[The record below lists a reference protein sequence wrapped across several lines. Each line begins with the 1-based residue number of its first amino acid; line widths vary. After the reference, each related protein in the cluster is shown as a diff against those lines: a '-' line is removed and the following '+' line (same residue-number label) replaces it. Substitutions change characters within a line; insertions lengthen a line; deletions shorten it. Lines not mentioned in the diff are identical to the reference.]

1 METNDSKAVARAR
14 IAEILAERGPDRLG
28 IRWLNLDATA
38 RGSRA
43 PRLEC
48 LLRCLPGTLTGME
61 VVLRAHGLGPPDY
74 PPARSALSWLVAA
87 GIADIYAIK

>member
-1 METNDSKAVARAR
+1 VESNGTKAVARAR
-14 IAEILAERGPDRLG
+14 IAEILATHGPDRLG
-28 IRWLNLDATA
+28 IRWLALDATA

-61 VVLRAHGLGPPDY
+61 VVLAAHCLGPPDY

-87 GIADIYAIK
+87 GIVDIHPIG

>member
-1 METNDSKAVARAR
+1 METNESKAAARAR
-14 IAEILAERGPDRLG
+14 IAQILADRGPDRLG
-28 IRWLNLDATA
+28 IRWLDLSATA

-61 VVLRAHGLGPPDY
+61 VVLAAHNLVPPAY
-74 PPARSALSWLVAA
+74 PPARGALAWLVAA
-87 GIADIYAIK
+87 GIVDIHPID